1 MIKKVPYNSN
11 LISIGNAPHYEG
23 QYVYS
28 DGRVAYGWQY
38 MNQYIPPTYI
48 KRESA
53 LGGIFTN
60 TWTNP
65 THTGE
70 YYRDGNKMLL
80 LADDLTWSVTGD
92 AQGFEEYFYGT
103 MYYYCYPWLADYNAK
118 RMFTHDKSY
127 NYVGHYILAMDTNGN
142 MLTFESEWDDTLG
155 GYSSKLHNYNADGD
169 DVVTNLNAYDYDYCD
184 YFLLNIN
191 NYYNPRS
198 FDSMSIW
205 PPFQL
210 STVNG
215 AYLTRAVPLGNLP
228 VSVSF
233 RWWYDEEKP
242 DPDISPEDYYIF
254 WTYNDNNG
262 EYTNYLPATLT
273 MYFDYELTLYVN
285 NDFYLYVISKNDLPQ
300 EVFAKWFRDLKV
312 PLNTNSYEHY
322 YCGNGSVNRVV
333 SLPST
338 LTLSPNVTM
347 RLSDLGLTVNKNNN
361 TVTYANDPLGL
372 LPHLDNSISERN
384 TFIHP
389 NRVYAYNDIVL
400 CAQPGRAYNNSNG
413 FVWRDGN
420 RYTNNDD
427 VYTNIT
433 SCYAASW
440 IPDGKWI
447 V

>member
-11 LISIGNAPHYEG
+11 LISIGNSPHYDG
-23 QYVYS
+23 QLVYS

-38 MNQYIPPTYI
+38 NVQQYNPKYI
-48 KRESA
+48 QRQKL

-60 TWTNP
+60 TWTNV
-65 THTGE
+65 THTGD
-70 YYRDGNKMLL
+70 YYRDGNKSLL
-80 LADDLTWSVTGD
+80 LTDNLTWTNQCDIS
-92 AQGFEEYFYGT
+92 GFEEYLYGT

-127 NYVGHYILAMDTNGN
+127 NYAGHFILAMDGNGN

-155 GYSSKLHNYNADGD
+155 GYSSKLHNYNADGV
-169 DVVTNLNAYDYDYCD
+169 DVVTDLNEYDYEYCD
-184 YFLLNIN
+184 YFMLNIN

-210 STVNG
+210 STVDG
-215 AYLTRAVPLGNLP
+215 AYLTRAVPFEDLP
-228 VSVSF
+228 VSVMF
-233 RWWYDEEKP
+233 DWWHDDELP
-242 DPDISPEDYYIF
+242 DPNISPDEYYIF
-254 WTYNDNNG
+254 WTHNDNNG
-262 EYTNYLPATLT
+262 KYKDYLPTALT
-273 MYFDYELTLYVN
+273 MYFDYELTLHVN
-285 NDFYLYVISKNDLPQ
+285 NHFYLYIIDKLDVPPGMFDSGGWDLN
-300 EVFAKWFRDLKV
+300 V
-312 PLNTNSYEHY
+312 PLSSNSYEHY
-322 YCGNGSVNRVV
+322 YCGNGSIDMVT

-347 RLSDLGLTVNKNNN
+347 RLSDLGLTVNK
-361 TVTYANDPLGL
+361 TTLRTYPNDPLGL
-372 LPHLDNSISERN
+372 LPSIDYYHTELN
-384 TFIHP
+384 TFIQP

-413 FVWRDGN
+413 FVWHDGN